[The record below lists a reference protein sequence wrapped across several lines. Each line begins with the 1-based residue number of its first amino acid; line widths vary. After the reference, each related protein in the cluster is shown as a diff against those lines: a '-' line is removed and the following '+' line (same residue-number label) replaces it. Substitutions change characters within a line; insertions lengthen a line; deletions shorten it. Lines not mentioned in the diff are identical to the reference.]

1 MSISNE
7 FGINPS
13 KLRLGGSNKFTY
25 IIRSPTTGL
34 NNNIYLR
41 LNGLP
46 SQYKYFDCKVHGFFT
61 KFKFQD
67 VNQNGFLCELKCYG
81 ASIVNGRD
89 GNQNLNTVAFTTTN
103 NDYVN
108 EPYAFRIGNF
118 NNQLLNFQMVNE
130 TGALFANS
138 NYTDQP
144 WVLVLNMEG
153 VDDETI

>member
-1 MSISNE
+1 M
-7 FGINPS
+7 
-13 KLRLGGSNKFTY
+13 SNKFTY

-67 VNQNGFLCELKCYG
+67 ATQNGFLCELKCYG
-81 ASIVNGRD
+81 ASFYNGRD
-89 GNQNLNTVAFTTTN
+89 GNQNLNTMAFTTTN
-103 NDYVN
+103 NDYIH

-118 NNQLLNFQMVNE
+118 NNQLLNFQLVTE
-130 TGALFANS
+130 SGALFVSSELA
-138 NYTDQP
+138 DEP
-144 WVLVLNMEG
+144 WVLVLHMEG
-153 VDDETI
+153 VEDETI